1 MGVYDCCR
9 IEQTRFSLIELNRKS
24 TIHCVQW
31 VNSGPTCKWPIFRC
45 KIFHHFGR
53 PKKAKIRN
61 LRASST
67 VLQQKQNVLNF
78 VFISLSGG
86 FLVLSLSCTF
96 TPLSPFCSLSLSPF
110 RFGTSLITRFSDCV
124 VVVVESFESSTSYAI
139 WPVCVISTTD
149 EEQRVTQPNSSI
161 FNDYQEL
168 LVVEGQTC
176 VCVCSETKNSSKKT
190 VKQTIFVKS
199 KHLLVFKSR
208 FQFLFKFWFSFNL
221 GVQSSSRTIQF

>member
-1 MGVYDCCR
+1 MYSGSIRDPPVSG
-9 IEQTRFSLIELNRKS
+9 RFFGAKFSIISAGRKKQKFE
-24 TIHCVQW
+24 IYA
-31 VNSGPTCKWPIFRC
+31 PP
-45 KIFHHFGR
+45 
-53 PKKAKIRN
+53 
-61 LRASST
+61 
-67 VLQQKQNVLNF
+67 QQFYNKSKMFWILFLSHYQE
-78 VFISLSGG
+78 VFL
-86 FLVLSLSCTF
+86 FSLSCTF

-176 VCVCSETKNSSKKT
+176 VCVCVQKQKIVLKKPLN
-190 VKQTIFVKS
+190 KPF
-199 KHLLVFKSR
+199 LLN
-208 FQFLFKFWFSFNL
+208 QN
-221 GVQSSSRTIQF
+221 IC